1 MSLNFRELT
10 NQECLANREM
20 LATESARSAL
30 ERNVLANLGQALAAY
45 KGPVKQ
51 LPSGAMSEHNPELNL
66 ACKKRRETASK
77 GGEAAS
83 KGGEAAKVAKRQ
95 KVSVSRGS
103 P

>member
-30 ERNVLANLGQALAAY
+30 ERSVLANLDAALAAY
-45 KGPVKQ
+45 KGPIKQ
-51 LPSGAMSEHNPELNL
+51 CPTGATTEHIPELNL

-77 GGEAAS
+77 GGEAA
-83 KGGEAAKVAKRQ
+83 KVAKRQ
-95 KVSVSRGS
+95 KVRVSRGYT
-103 P
+103 